1 MNSRRNPVPVVYI
14 STDLFSTNVELIAIV
29 EQLRYCIEHRQPAL
43 IPIDYLDLLL
53 SSVVKNIVTDFGDL
67 VVVSS
72 QTYGYD
78 FIDVI

>member
-29 EQLRYCIEHRQPAL
+29 EQLRYCIAHQQPAL

-53 SSVVKNIVTDFGDL
+53 SSVVKSIVTDFGDL